1 MGLYRRT
8 LSIALRYDAV
18 VVWTINGA
26 IVTTELY
33 LFIELGD
40 CNVNPTG
47 TVSVSHRSAA
57 RIAMIGQVPLWRDDF
72 RWPG

>member
-18 VVWTINGA
+18 VVWTINGS

-40 CNVNPTG
+40 CNVNPAD
-47 TVSVSHRSAA
+47 TVSVS
-57 RIAMIGQVPLWRDDF
+57 Q
-72 RWPG
+72 